1 MKMTIESY
9 RHPIHI
15 LEAEA
20 VGCRQNEAA
29 VWSDFGWCSLTK
41 FDFTTRMVI
50 IYNIKNT
57 KWRGFMRGVEKRSAL
72 SAGSGF

>member
-1 MKMTIESY
+1 MKVTIESY

-29 VWSDFGWCSLTK
+29 VGSDFGRCSLTK

-50 IYNIKNT
+50 IIISKTRN
-57 KWRGFMRGVEKRSAL
+57 GVVLCVA
-72 SAGSGF
+72 